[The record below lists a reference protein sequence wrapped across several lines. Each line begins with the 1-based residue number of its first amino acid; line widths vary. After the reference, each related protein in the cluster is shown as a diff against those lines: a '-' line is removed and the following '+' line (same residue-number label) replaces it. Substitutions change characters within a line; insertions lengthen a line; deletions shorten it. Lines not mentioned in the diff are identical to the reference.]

1 MTKLTKTLVDKLAAA
16 DRDVWAW
23 DDEVPGF
30 GVRVQPSG
38 RKTYV
43 VRYRNSRAQQRK
55 QTVARCSDM
64 PPDRARDLAR
74 KVFSAVAEGR
84 DPMEERHQNRAA
96 PTIED
101 LRDRYMKE
109 YAEPYKKPRSVHED
123 ERNWRIHVLPW
134 FKGEAIRDITKAR
147 VVSMHASL
155 SKTPGTAN
163 HCLAL
168 LSKAMNLAED
178 WGWREPGS
186 NPCRRLKKYKMK
198 EIEMILTPEQIHTL
212 TQTVE
217 DMAAAR
223 EIPKPLAYLVR
234 LLMLTGCRLNEIMS
248 AERAWVDT
256 QRGLLLL
263 PDSKVGQ
270 RRIALSPAAL
280 EIIASIPK
288 GKWLI
293 AGREKDDHLRSPH
306 GAWGRIKKRAG
317 LPAALRF
324 HDLRHTAG
332 SLGHAAGLTQKQIQ
346 IMLGHKQASTTERYI
361 HGAVDEGA
369 RVADALASVITQS
382 WTPPSKPA

>member
-1 MTKLTKTLVDKLAAA
+1 MAKLTKSLVSSLVAHDSE
-16 DRDVWAW
+16 VWAW
-23 DDEVPGF
+23 DDELPGF

-43 VRYRNSRAQQRK
+43 VRYRNARAQQRK
-55 QTVARCSDM
+55 QTIARCVDM
-64 PPDRARDLAR
+64 PPDRARELAR
-74 KVFSAVAEGR
+74 KVFSAVAEGH
-84 DPMEERHQNRAA
+84 DPAAERQEDRIA
-96 PTIED
+96 PTIEQ

-109 YAEPYKKPRSVHED
+109 HAEPYKKPRSVKED
-123 ERNWRIHVLPW
+123 ERNWRVHVIPW
-134 FKGEAIRDITKAR
+134 FKGAAVRDIKKAR
-147 VVSMHASL
+147 VVALHASMA
-155 SKTPGTAN
+155 KIPATAN

-178 WGWREPGS
+178 WGWREQGS
-186 NPCRRLKKYKMK
+186 NPCHRLKKYRMR
-198 EIEMILTPEQIHTL
+198 EIELILTPEQIHAL
-212 TQTVE
+212 TQVVDE
-217 DMAAAR
+217 MADNG
-223 EIPKPLAYLVR
+223 EILRSVTYLVR

-248 AERAWVDT
+248 AEQAWVDV

-270 RRIALSPAAL
+270 RRITLSPPAL
-280 EIIASIPK
+280 EIIATIPK

-293 AGREKDDHLRSPH
+293 AGRVDGEHMLSPYH
-306 GAWGRIKKRAG
+306 AWGRIKKRAG
-317 LPAALRF
+317 LPPELRF

-361 HGAVDEGA
+361 HGATDDSAKV
-369 RVADALASVITQS
+369 VNTLASVITQN

>member
-1 MTKLTKTLVDKLAAA
+1 MTKLTKTMVDKLHAG

-43 VRYRNSRAQQRK
+43 VRYRNVRAQQRK
-55 QTVARCSDM
+55 QTIARCCDM

-84 DPMEERHQNRAA
+84 DPIAERVQDRAA
-96 PTIED
+96 PTIEQ
-101 LRDRYMKE
+101 LRDRYMAE
-109 YAEPYKKPRSVHED
+109 YARPYKKPRSAHED
-123 ERNWRIHVLPW
+123 ERNWALHVVPW

-147 VVSMHASL
+147 VVAMHASL

-178 WGWREPGS
+178 WGWRDQGS

-198 EIEMILTPEQIHTL
+198 EIEMILTPEQIHKL

-223 EIPKPLAYLVR
+223 EIPKPLAHLVR

-248 AERAWVDT
+248 AERAWVDD

-270 RRIALSPAAL
+270 RRIALSHAAL

-293 AGREKDDHLRSPH
+293 AGRDKDDHLRSPH
-306 GAWGRIKKRAG
+306 GPWGRIKKRAE
-317 LPAALRF
+317 LPKALRF

-346 IMLGHKQASTTERYI
+346 ILLGHKQASTTERYI
-361 HGAVDEGA
+361 HGARDDDA
-369 RVADALASVITQS
+369 IVADALASVITQN
-382 WTPPSKPA
+382 WTPPSNPA